1 MFLNNSNSWIP
12 HIEAFVDSSR
22 PANEQNAGLEAIASL
37 VKRDLL
43 TLEALVIEMELYLT
57 TTDHV
62 LRARGILLLG
72 ELLACLAT
80 KVLDSETVHSLTEF
94 FTEKLA
100 DWHALHGALIGC
112 LALLRRK
119 NKVGAVTNNDA
130 KALTQSYLLNIH
142 VQSLG
147 KRDRKL
153 SLELLDFLLK
163 HYSDIVASLGH
174 DLFYGIC
181 QAIDGE
187 MDPDCLML
195 TFHLVAVLGQVFPD
209 PFGPLAGFAEDLFDI
224 LSRYFPVHFTHQ
236 NDDFDVKRDDLSKA
250 LMLAFAST
258 SLFEPFAIPLL
269 LEKLSSSLTLAKV
282 DSLKYLSYLSVKY
295 GADRMAKHASTIWS
309 LLKEAIFTSYQ
320 EPIISRISDLADC
333 KGQENEIAREALL
346 CLQKFMLQDD
356 GLFLDMVLE
365 DQDIEQDLRSIA
377 GFKSYNDMTLE
388 SKQKVH
394 ALGCILL
401 ASAKFSGACCNRVF
415 QKLLP
420 RLMDILGFFEENSAR
435 DCISRI
441 DRAQCVKLNFGAL
454 YLCVEL
460 LVACRDLLLCFEG
473 EFDSF
478 ALSIEDT
485 CFLLGKFLGQLTGAF
500 CSILITATEQEIC
513 DAETYCGVKGLLTL
527 ATFRSLFSPIPKS
540 VFETVLNVFMS
551 VVTSSL
557 ERTLVWK
564 NTLKA
569 IIQIGV
575 FLEKFSDFERE
586 ASYMTIVVEKIASL
600 ICQND
605 SPTPLLMLL
614 EAVSDIGST
623 CQKYMLRVNQ
633 GMQVAI
639 TTKLLEASVE
649 GNSKVDVLVPLLECY
664 AHKVLQWF
672 LNFGG
677 VDDVALDFSI
687 KIWSLI
693 ESSTLF
699 DVGLKG
705 KVDELLN
712 KMMITMRLA
721 VAGCSVGSQVLIVQ
735 KAICVISSSPF
746 FSSKKDSVELSVP
759 SKLEELQLNQEFQS
773 YSCRDEW
780 IISLFASVVVALRP
794 QTPLQNVAVLLRFFT
809 CNILRGHVPS
819 AQALGSIVNKLP
831 SNNMEKLNSFTVEEA
846 LTIISGL
853 GLFGNI
859 ASSNCHTMDTN
870 DGGSFNLCPCED
882 KCDSIQSNAIVGLA
896 WVGKGLVMRGHGNL
910 NDIVM
915 ILLRCLLSTDE
926 TQKPISQNHLS
937 VGLGGENAHPLVLRA
952 AVDAFRILLHDS
964 DVCLSKRFHATIRP
978 VYKQHFFS
986 SIMPIL
992 LSLIKESNSS
1002 TSRSMLYRAFGHIT
1016 SETPIAAVVVE
1027 AKQLI
1032 FLLLDSMS
1040 MLSVNVMDKDLA
1052 YSLLLVL
1059 SGILLDENGRE
1070 AVTENAHIVTNVLV
1084 RLVSYPHMMLVR
1096 ETAIQC
1102 LVAMA
1107 VLPYTRIYPMQ
1118 KQVLDVLS
1126 KAVGDPKRS
1135 VRQEA
1140 VRCRQAWASISSR
1153 SLC

>member
-1 MFLNNSNSWIP
+1 MAKPTSWIP

-22 PANEQNAGLEAIASL
+22 PADEQNAGLEAIAL
-37 VKRDLL
+37 MVKRDLL

-80 KVLDSETVHSLTEF
+80 KPLDSKTVHSLTEF

-119 NKVGAVTNNDA
+119 NNVGAVTNNDA
-130 KALTQSYLLNIH
+130 KALTQSYLQNIH

-153 SLELLDFLLK
+153 SLELLDFLLD

-224 LSRYFPVHFTHQ
+224 LSRYFPIHFTHQ

-309 LLKEAIFTSYQ
+309 SLKGAIFTSYQ

-333 KGQENEIAREALL
+333 KGPENEIAREALL

-365 DQDIEQDLRSIA
+365 DQDIEQVLRSIA
-377 GFKSYNDMTLE
+377 GFKSYNDMTME

-394 ALGCILL
+394 ALGCILA

-420 RLMDILGFFEENSAR
+420 QLMDILGYFEENSAR
-435 DCISRI
+435 DCISGI
-441 DRAQCVKLNFGAL
+441 DPVQCVKLNFGAL
-454 YLCVEL
+454 YLCAEL
-460 LVACRDLLLCFEG
+460 LAACRDLLLCFEG
-473 EFDSF
+473 EFDNF
-478 ALSIEDT
+478 VLSIEDT

-500 CSILITATEQEIC
+500 CSTLITVTEQEIC
-513 DAETYCGVKGLLTL
+513 EAHIYCGVKGLLTL
-527 ATFRSLFSPIPKS
+527 ATFRSRFSPIPKS

-551 VVTSSL
+551 VITSSL

-569 IIQIGV
+569 IVQIGI
-575 FLEKFSDFERE
+575 FLQKFSDSERE
-586 ASYMTIVVEKIASL
+586 ASYMAVVVEKIASL
-600 ICQND
+600 ICHND

-614 EAVSDIGST
+614 EAVSDIGAT
-623 CQKYMLRVNQ
+623 CQKFMLRVNQ
-633 GMQVAI
+633 GMQEAI
-639 TTKLLEASVE
+639 STNLLEASVWGVE

-664 AHKVLQWF
+664 ARKVLQWF

-677 VDDVALDFSI
+677 VDGVALDFSI

-693 ESSTLF
+693 ESSRLF

-705 KVDELLN
+705 KADELLN

-746 FSSKKDSVELSVP
+746 FSSKKDSEELSVP
-759 SKLEELQLNQEFQS
+759 SKLEELQLNQEFPS

-794 QTPLQNVAVLLRFFT
+794 QTPLQNLAVLLRLFT

-831 SNNMEKLNSFTVEEA
+831 SNNREKLSSFTVEEA
-846 LTIISGL
+846 LNIISGL

-859 ASSNCHTMDTN
+859 ASSKCHTMDIN
-870 DGGSFNLCPCED
+870 DGGSFNLGPCED

-896 WVGKGLVMRGHGNL
+896 WVGKGLVMRGHGKL

-926 TQKPISQNHLS
+926 TRKPISQNHLS
-937 VGLGGENAHPLVLRA
+937 VGLGGENAHPCV
-952 AVDAFRILLHDS
+952 VDAFRILLHDS

-978 VYKQHFFS
+978 LYKQHFFS

-1016 SETPIAAVVVE
+1016 SETPLAAVVVE

-1032 FLLLDSMS
+1032 FVLLDSMS
-1040 MLSVNVMDKDLA
+1040 MLSVDVMDKDLT

-1070 AVTENAHIVTNVLV
+1070 AVTENAHIVTDVLV
-1084 RLVSYPHMMLVR
+1084 QLVSYPHMMLVR

-1102 LVAMA
+1102 LFALA
-1107 VLPYTRIYPMQ
+1107 LWPYTRIYPMR

-1126 KAVGDPKRS
+1126 KAVDDPKRT

-1140 VRCRQAWASISSR
+1140 VRCQQAWASIASR
-1153 SLC
+1153 SLR